1 MEMKKIM
8 LLCAVLS
15 LATPI
20 TSGQRLNVQDHETIR
35 RTLEFSSGSGTK
47 LLDLDNVQGSI
58 RVTGYDGRN
67 VEMVANKTIR
77 AESDERLE
85 AAKKEVRL
93 DVTDKAST
101 IQIYVDQPGNGR
113 RDRSDSWR
121 SRSYRRDRGY

>member
-47 LLDLDNVQGSI
+47 LLEVDNVQGSI

-77 AESDERLE
+77 AASQDKLRT
-85 AAKKEVRL
+85 AQQEVRL
-93 DVTDKAST
+93 DVRDKADT
-101 IQIYVDQPGNGR
+101 INIYVDQPGHEHSTSSSTHSN
-113 RDRSDSWR
+113 WT
-121 SRSYRRDRGY
+121 